1 MTNTEIATRIHY
13 IKQVC
18 EDMAINLFNEIHHES
33 KTLPEVQTII
43 TLPEIKE
50 KIDLKKILKTVFD
63 VIEPK
68 KNKEKKR

>member
-1 MTNTEIATRIHY
+1 
-13 IKQVC
+13 
-18 EDMAINLFNEIHHES
+18 MAINLFNEIHHES